1 MNDKQLDRQYV
12 ENTYARQDLLL
23 EYGQGARVWDADGKE
38 YIDLGSGIGVNALGH
53 ADEGWLQAVTGQL
66 KKLSHTSNLYYTA
79 PCARLAEALCT
90 RTGMERVFFC
100 NSGAEANECAIKAAR
115 KYSATHYG
123 AGRHVIVAL
132 QNSFHGRTM
141 ATLSATGQDA
151 FHRHFDPFLE
161 GFRYAPANDL
171 AGTLAALRGDVCALL
186 FEPIQGEG
194 GVVELDYGYLQ
205 KLAAA
210 CGEKDILLIA
220 DEVQTGIGRTG
231 KLLCCEH
238 SGVRPD
244 IVTLAKGLGGGLPI
258 GAALFGARA
267 AGTLCPGD
275 HGSTFGGN
283 PAVCAGALEVLRRL
297 DDGFLAEVEKK
308 GGYLRGRLLAA
319 PNVREVSGRGL
330 MLGVAL
336 REGISPGEVVKSAIA
351 KGVIPLTAHD
361 KLRLLPPLVIT
372 DEELTRASD
381 ILCDVIAGF

>member
-1 MNDKQLDRQYV
+1 MDDKQLDRQYV

-23 EYGQGARVWDADGKE
+23 DHGEGALVWDENGRE
-38 YIDLGSGIGVNALGH
+38 YIDLGSGIGVNVLGH

-66 KKLSHTSNLYYTA
+66 KKLAHTSNLYYTA
-79 PCARLAEALCT
+79 PCARLAEELCT
-90 RTGMERVFFC
+90 RTGQEKAFFC

-115 KYSATHYG
+115 KYSFTHYG
-123 AGRHVIVAL
+123 AGRHVIVTL

-141 ATLSATGQDA
+141 ATLSATGQDV
-151 FHRHFDPFLE
+151 FHRYFDPFPE

-194 GVVELDYGYLQ
+194 GVVELEAEYLQ
-205 KLAAA
+205 KLAAV
-210 CGEKDILLIA
+210 CREQDILLIA

-231 KLLCCEH
+231 KLLGCEH

-258 GAALFGARA
+258 GAALFGERA
-267 AGTLCPGD
+267 AGTLQAGD

-283 PAVCAGALEVLRRL
+283 PAVCAGACAVLRRL

-308 GGYLRGRLLAA
+308 GDYLRGRLLAT

-336 REGISPGEVVKSAIA
+336 REGISPAEVVKAAIA
-351 KGVIPLTAHD
+351 KGVIPLTAHER
-361 KLRLLPPLVIT
+361 LRLLPPLVIT
-372 DEELTRASD
+372 GGELTRASD

>member
-1 MNDKQLDRQYV
+1 MDDKQLDRQYV

-23 EYGQGARVWDADGKE
+23 DHGKGALVWDENGRE

-66 KKLSHTSNLYYTA
+66 KKLAHTSNLYYTA
-79 PCARLAEALCT
+79 PCARLAEELCT
-90 RTGMERVFFC
+90 RTGQEKAFFC

-115 KYSATHYG
+115 KYSFTRYG
-123 AGRHVIVAL
+123 AGRHVIVTL

-151 FHRHFDPFLE
+151 FHRYFDPFPE

-194 GVVELDYGYLQ
+194 GVVELDHGYLQ
-205 KLAAA
+205 KLAAV
-210 CGEKDILLIA
+210 CREQDILLIA

-231 KLLCCEH
+231 KLLGCEH

-258 GAALFGARA
+258 GAALFGERA
-267 AGTLCPGD
+267 AGTRQAGD

-283 PAVCAGALEVLRRL
+283 PAVCAGACEVLRRL

-308 GGYLRGRLLAA
+308 GDYLRGRLLAT

-336 REGISPGEVVKSAIA
+336 REGISPAEVVKAAIA
-351 KGVIPLTAHD
+351 KGVIPLTAHER
-361 KLRLLPPLVIT
+361 LRLLPPLVIT
-372 DEELTRASD
+372 GGELTRASD

>member
-1 MNDKQLDRQYV
+1 MDDKQLDRQYV

-23 EYGQGARVWDADGKE
+23 DHGKGALVWDENGRE

-66 KKLSHTSNLYYTA
+66 KKLAHTSNLYYTA
-79 PCARLAEALCT
+79 PCARLAEELCT
-90 RTGMERVFFC
+90 RTGQEKAFFC

-115 KYSATHYG
+115 KYSFTHYG
-123 AGRHVIVAL
+123 AGRHVIVTL

-151 FHRHFDPFLE
+151 FHRYFDPFPE

-194 GVVELDYGYLQ
+194 GVVELEAKYLQ
-205 KLAAA
+205 KLAAV
-210 CGEKDILLIA
+210 CREQDILLIA

-231 KLLCCEH
+231 KLLGCEH

-258 GAALFGARA
+258 GAALFGERA
-267 AGTLCPGD
+267 AGTLQAGD

-283 PAVCAGALEVLRRL
+283 PAVCAGACAVLRRL

-308 GGYLRGRLLAA
+308 GDYLRGRLLAT

-336 REGISPGEVVKSAIA
+336 REGISPAEVVKAAIA
-351 KGVIPLTAHD
+351 KGVIPLTAHER
-361 KLRLLPPLVIT
+361 LRLLPPLVIT
-372 DEELTRASD
+372 GGELTRASD
-381 ILCDVIAGF
+381 ILCDVIAEF

>member
-1 MNDKQLDRQYV
+1 MDDKQLDRQYV

-23 EYGQGARVWDADGKE
+23 DHGEGALVWDENGRE

-66 KKLSHTSNLYYTA
+66 KKLAHTSNLYYTA
-79 PCARLAEALCT
+79 PCARLAEELCT
-90 RTGMERVFFC
+90 RTGQEKAFFC

-115 KYSATHYG
+115 KYSFTRYG
-123 AGRHVIVAL
+123 AGRHVIVTL

-141 ATLSATGQDA
+141 ATLSATGQDV
-151 FHRHFDPFLE
+151 FHRHFDPFPE
-161 GFRYAPANDL
+161 GFRYVPANDL

-194 GVVELDYGYLQ
+194 GVVGLEAEYLQ
-205 KLAAA
+205 KLAAV
-210 CGEKDILLIA
+210 CREQDILLIA

-231 KLLCCEH
+231 KLLGCEH

-258 GAALFGARA
+258 GAALFGERA
-267 AGTLCPGD
+267 AGTLQAGD

-283 PAVCAGALEVLRRL
+283 PAVCAGACEVLRRL

-308 GGYLRGRLLAA
+308 GDYLRGRLLAT

-336 REGISPGEVVKSAIA
+336 REGISPAEVVKAAIA
-351 KGVIPLTAHD
+351 KGVIPLTAHER
-361 KLRLLPPLVIT
+361 LRLLPPLVIT
-372 DEELTRASD
+372 GGELTRASD

>member
-1 MNDKQLDRQYV
+1 MDDKQIDRQYV
-12 ENTYARQDLLL
+12 ENTYARFDLLL
-23 EYGQGARVWDADGKE
+23 DHGKGARVWDAKGRE

-53 ADEGWLQAVTGQL
+53 ADEGWLRAVTEQL
-66 KKLSHTSNLYYTA
+66 GKLAHTSNLYCTA
-79 PCARLAEALCT
+79 PCARLAQELCG
-90 RTGMERVFFC
+90 RTGMEKVFFC

-115 KYSATHYG
+115 KYSFEHYG
-123 AGRHVIVAL
+123 AGRHVIVTL

-141 ATLSATGQDA
+141 ATLSATGQDS
-151 FHRHFDPFLE
+151 FHRYFSPFPE

-171 AGTLAALRGDVCALL
+171 AGTLAELREDVCALL

-194 GVVELDYGYLQ
+194 GVIELEPDYLQ

-210 CGEKDILLIA
+210 CGERDILLIA

-244 IVTLAKGLGGGLPI
+244 IVTIAKGLGGGLPI
-258 GAALFGARA
+258 GAALFGPRA
-267 AGTLCPGD
+267 AGTLRAGD

-283 PAVCAGALEVLRRL
+283 PAACAGAHEVLRRL
-297 DDGFLAEVEKK
+297 DDGFLAGVQKK
-308 GGYLRGRLLAA
+308 GDYLRERLAA
-319 PNVREVSGRGL
+319 TPNVREVSGRGL

-336 REGISPGEVVKSAIA
+336 REGISPAEVVKAAIE
-351 KGVIPLTAHD
+351 KGVLPLTAHERV
-361 KLRLLPPLVIT
+361 RLLPPLVIT
-372 DEELTRASD
+372 DEELKKAAD